1 MQACERCSSFS
12 LQKSVAVHQK
22 QPNAMEQY
30 EIVQN
35 YGQKWFVSVF
45 WAENEMKLIDENE
58 TEIYVICL

>member
-1 MQACERCSSFS
+1 
-12 LQKSVAVHQK
+12 
-22 QPNAMEQY
+22 MEQY

-58 TEIYVICL
+58 TETDVICL